1 MKQIGIIF
9 IVFLLFAGCSQKTKK
24 LNEHYYQAKL
34 CKKLDGKMEY
44 VLKDKTRVDCLTNKY
59 AIEVDFAKKWAEGVG
74 QSLYYSY
81 MTSKQPA
88 VALIVGSN
96 DQKHLKRLQKLA
108 KRYNIKI
115 FVIEK

>member
-1 MKQIGIIF
+1 
-9 IVFLLFAGCSQKTKK
+9 
-24 LNEHYYQAKL
+24 
-34 CKKLDGKMEY
+34 
-44 VLKDKTRVDCLTNKY
+44 
-59 AIEVDFAKKWAEGVG
+59 
-74 QSLYYSY
+74 

>member
-1 MKQIGIIF
+1 MIKITLIF
-9 IVFLLFAGCSQKTKK
+9 AVFLFFTGCSQKTKK

-34 CKKLDGKMEY
+34 CKELDGEMEY

-74 QSLYYSY
+74 QSLYYGY

-88 VALIVGSN
+88 VGLIVGSK
-96 DQKHLKRLQKLA
+96 DKRYLKRLQKLS